1 MAALSWLAL
10 LMAAAGAARA
20 DAPPVRLA
28 PVTCPGFPDAD
39 VRAALR
45 VEIRDRL
52 VPETAPAPPDF
63 ALVSV
68 ACHGDDADLLADLLI
83 VRQGSGGPVRRRVPL
98 AAAAPA
104 ARPRTVALAIAE
116 LLRVDLARN
125 EPPVP
130 TVAPPTPAPSFV
142 VALSGTPVLVG
153 GYSSAGQW
161 AFFTGLQLRAAF
173 ESATEPSPGRAW
185 GWGLALALDDNNPN
199 GDRFN
204 MAAAVS
210 ALVRR
215 RGEIFTWE
223 LGLGGRFGR
232 AWDYRADATPPAAN
246 IYGPFGALAVDA
258 QVRDR
263 GFSRLAVEAGADA
276 GPLGG
281 SWVRFVISGGLRF

>member
-1 MAALSWLAL
+1 MMAASSWLAL
-10 LMAAAGAARA
+10 LIAAAGAAPA
-20 DAPPVRLA
+20 GAPPVRLA

-45 VEIRDRL
+45 VELRDRL
-52 VPETAPAPPDF
+52 VAETAPAPPDF

-68 ACHGDDADLLADLLI
+68 ACAGDDADLMI
-83 VRQGSGGPVRRRVPL
+83 VHQGSGAPVRRRVPL
-98 AAAAPA
+98 SAAAPA

-125 EPPVP
+125 EPPPP
-130 TVAPPTPAPSFV
+130 TTPAPPPPSFM
-142 VALSGTPVLVG
+142 VAISGTPLVVG
-153 GYSSAGQW
+153 GSSSAGTW
-161 AFFTGLQLRAAF
+161 SFFTGIQLRGAF
-173 ESATEPSPGRAW
+173 ESATAPSPGRAW

-199 GDRFN
+199 GDRYAF
-204 MAAAVS
+204 ALGAS

-215 RGEIFTWE
+215 HGEIFTWE

-232 AWDYRADATPPAAN
+232 AWDSRVDASPPAAN
-246 IYGPFGALAVDA
+246 FYGPFGALAVDA

-263 GFSRLAVEAGADA
+263 GFSRMAIEAGADT

-281 SWVRFVISGGLRF
+281 SWVRFVISGGVRF